1 MIQTETTQQ
10 VQTPKVQSESEEMQN
25 EYIETSPDLKN
36 SVVNREE
43 TYPYE
48 ENSERKEETIPNEE
62 VAEADVEEEEI
73 GCAEESIE
81 DEY

>member
-1 MIQTETTQQ
+1 
-10 VQTPKVQSESEEMQN
+10 MQN

-36 SVVNREE
+36 SETNREE
-43 TYPYE
+43 TVPYE

>member
-1 MIQTETTQQ
+1 MDI
-10 VQTPKVQSESEEMQN
+10 QN

-43 TYPYE
+43 TVPYE

-62 VAEADVEEEEI
+62 VAEADDEEEEI

>member
-1 MIQTETTQQ
+1 
-10 VQTPKVQSESEEMQN
+10 MQN